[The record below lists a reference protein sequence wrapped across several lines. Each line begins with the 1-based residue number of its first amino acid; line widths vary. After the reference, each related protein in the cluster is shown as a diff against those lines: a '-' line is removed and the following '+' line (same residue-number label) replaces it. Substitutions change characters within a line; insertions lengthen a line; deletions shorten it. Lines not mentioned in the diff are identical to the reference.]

1 MLLKRGLRAHANRDP
16 TDIYTTLTDA
26 EEFFRREDPLD
37 VNAASAMRL
46 SAIAAAHRIYTDALA
61 VLPWQ
66 IRQREGE
73 NRNEV
78 DHPIGSLLH
87 GQYNGLMGQFTAERA
102 ILSSAFWYGTGYA
115 AIIRDRFGHISE
127 LFPLPGYAVMR
138 EVNPDDGAVW
148 YSFSVGQDT
157 PGYQRVQRKFMDS
170 ELLIYRFESMDG
182 FTGRG
187 MLDVARESIAA
198 DNAAQSY
205 NRKFFTNG
213 SRVSGVV
220 KVKTALKPEAR
231 QVVRDDFERMAHGID
246 NAFRVAV
253 LDNGLE
259 YTPLGIS
266 QRDSQFIE
274 SRSFSVEE
282 ISRFTGI
289 PAYMLQTG
297 KQSYNSNE
305 QQQIDFAENF
315 LMPRLVQMEQEWGR
329 KLLSDMERAGGMYL
343 KKNMNALM
351 RGTAD
356 SRAAFYD
363 KMISMSCMNPDEV
376 RALEDLNPLPNGMGK
391 IYRFTKN
398 YENVE
403 GGEA

>member
-1 MLLKRGLRAHANRDP
+1 MILKRGGRVHANRDP
-16 TDIYTTLTDA
+16 TDIYTTLTDV
-26 EEFFRREDPLD
+26 EDFFRRTDEGA
-37 VNAASAMRL
+37 VNTGNAMRL
-46 SAIAAAHRIYTDALA
+46 SAVAAAHRIYTDALA

-66 IRQREGE
+66 IRQRDGD

-78 DHPIGSLLH
+78 DHAIGDLLH
-87 GQYNGLMGQFTAERA
+87 GHYNSLMGQFTAERA
-102 ILSSAFWYGTGYA
+102 ILSSAFWYGAGYA

-127 LFPLPGYAVMR
+127 IFPLPGHSVTR
-138 EVNPDDGAVW
+138 EVNPEDGAVW
-148 YSFSVGQDT
+148 YSFSVNQDA
-157 PGYQRVQRKFMDS
+157 PGYQRVQRKFMES

-182 FTGRG
+182 YTGRG

-213 SRVSGVV
+213 SRVSGIV
-220 KVKTALKPEAR
+220 KVKTALDKDTRET
-231 QVVRDDFERMAHGID
+231 VRNDFERMAHGID

-259 YTPLGIS
+259 YSPLGIS
-266 QRDSQFIE
+266 QKDSQFIE

-305 QQQIDFAENF
+305 QQQIDFAVNF
-315 LMPRLVQMEQEWGR
+315 LMPRLVQMEQQWGY
-329 KLLSDMERAGGMYL
+329 KLLTDDERAAGMYL
-343 KKNMNALM
+343 KKNMNAVM

-356 SRAAFYD
+356 SRAAYYD
-363 KMISMSCMNPDEV
+363 KMIAMSCMNADEV
-376 RALEDLNPLPNGMGK
+376 RALEDMNPLPNGMGK

-403 GGEA
+403 GGDG